1 MFLFS
6 LGRHQIFITKAIILG
21 NLYRTFKKP
30 LHTARV
36 FFDKKMMGL
45 RANDYGA
52 FKFREKRRGEFRE
65 RRLGGY
71 REKHLGEFTISYR
84 YSVFFTKNIQ
94 K

>member
-1 MFLFS
+1 MGVEGERLF
-6 LGRHQIFITKAIILG
+6 G
-21 NLYRTFKKP
+21 
-30 LHTARV
+30 
-36 FFDKKMMGL
+36 
-45 RANDYGA
+45 
-52 FKFREKRRGEFRE
+52 FKFREKRHGEFRE